1 MPVGANRTRG
11 LLDNLLATQAAD
23 REAAAD
29 TVADWTRSF
38 GPREAAIVSRVLIW
52 LASVETEDSAQEA
65 QLHALAELAEHDLVP
80 ADVFSEVGQLS
91 RIELRGS
98 SIEHFDYLQ
107 SLRVTG
113 T

>member
-1 MPVGANRTRG
+1 MPVGASRTRG
-11 LLDNLLATQAAD
+11 LLERLLAAQSTT

-29 TVADWTRSF
+29 SVTDWIRSF
-38 GPREAAIVSRVLIW
+38 GPREAAIISRVLVW
-52 LASVETEDSAQEA
+52 LATAETEDSAQEA

-80 ADVFSEVGQLS
+80 GDVLSDVGQLS
-91 RIELRGS
+91 RSELRGS

-107 SLRVTG
+107 SRREAG